1 VVVGLGSPVGC
12 DDGVG
17 TIALDVVDEATGVV
31 SSTARIEK
39 PQPDRSVK
47 TSRLMSASST

>member
-1 VVVGLGSPVGC
+1 VVVGLGSPAPRVV
-12 DDGVG
+12 GVG
-17 TIALDVVDEATGVV
+17 TIALDVVDEAAGVV